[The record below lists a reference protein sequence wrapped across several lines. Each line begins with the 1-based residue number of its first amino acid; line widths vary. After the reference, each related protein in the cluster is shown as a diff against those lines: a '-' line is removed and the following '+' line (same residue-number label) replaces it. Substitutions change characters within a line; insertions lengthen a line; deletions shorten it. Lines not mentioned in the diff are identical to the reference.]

1 MLGKEPLL
9 GPIIVDTKNFD
20 VQKMS
25 DVYLLEGQI
34 IEETLPQFA
43 TWEQLEYPLH
53 WDSAKNRSGAIKT
66 SSGTLRTIQYLE
78 LFGSPRAG
86 EQEFIAG
93 KKQFCCLIDTK
104 VDIQSHIER
113 LSFEVEMKKE
123 RLAARKMG
131 YTYHPTKM
139 HLHHLQYDEGAS
151 ITNRGRLTLYLNRTD
166 YLEHRVLRNEMAV
179 NSELQK
185 NFVNMLIGLRGNAD
199 IRLRQNNPWTQC
211 GGGTWII
218 AQDESGNKY
227 FGVSYRNPN
236 KVAEVP
242 LRLSYTS
249 SGFFDWGAD

>member
-1 MLGKEPLL
+1 ML